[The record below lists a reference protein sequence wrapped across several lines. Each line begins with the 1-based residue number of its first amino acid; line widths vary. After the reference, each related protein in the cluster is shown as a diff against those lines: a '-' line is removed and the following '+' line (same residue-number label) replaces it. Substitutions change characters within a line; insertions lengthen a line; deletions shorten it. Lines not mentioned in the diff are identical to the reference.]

1 MGSKIKDPFQQG
13 YAEGVEEGIATQ
25 PRKTAIKILDALME
39 TSNTMR
45 RRGKMVDGYKK
56 GISDAKDATQ
66 AQDKKK
72 VKKASGGVVKGY
84 APGGAIKKV
93 KPLMGEILNATDKR
107 RRKEFMAKS
116 KKPINLKKKK
126 LKTIKAASGGLLKAA
141 PNEGVTKLPKDVRNK
156 MGFLKKGGAVKKM
169 KKCRMDGIALRGKT
183 RAKQRSK

>member
-1 MGSKIKDPFQQG
+1 MASKIKDPFQQG
-13 YAEGVEEGIATQ
+13 YAEGVEEGIAEQ

-45 RRGKMVDGYKK
+45 RRGKQVDGYKK

-72 VKKASGGVVKGY
+72 VKKASGG
-84 APGGAIKKV
+84 
-93 KPLMGEILNATDKR
+93 
-107 RRKEFMAKS
+107 
-116 KKPINLKKKK
+116 
-126 LKTIKAASGGLLKAA
+126 LLKAA
-141 PNEGVTKLPKDVRNK
+141 PNKGVTKLPQDVRND
-156 MGFLKKGGAVKKM
+156 MGFMKKGGKVKGYKDGGKVKKM

>member
-1 MGSKIKDPFQQG
+1 MAGIKEPFAQG
-13 YAEGVEEGIATQ
+13 YAEGVEEGIAKQ

-72 VKKASGGVVKGY
+72 VKKASGG
-84 APGGAIKKV
+84 
-93 KPLMGEILNATDKR
+93 
-107 RRKEFMAKS
+107 
-116 KKPINLKKKK
+116 
-126 LKTIKAASGGLLKAA
+126 LLKAA
-141 PNEGVTKLPKDVRNK
+141 PNKGLTKLPKDVRNK
-156 MGFLKKGGAVKKM
+156 MGFLKKGGKVKGYKDGGKVKKM